1 MSARRKTSLNS
12 MRAAL
17 RNTRHDT
24 TTSSK
29 KGGEKMSM
37 EQCPVCGKI
46 LDDPF
51 CVDCSAA
58 WRKDLDAGRYPKGL
72 QRRFYYFEYWIRH
85 RLNEK
90 DLREGKITQAEAERR
105 AKAITQEAFDGQT
118 ATLAAEAERRAEKE
132 ARINAYLF

>member
-1 MSARRKTSLNS
+1 
-12 MRAAL
+12 
-17 RNTRHDT
+17 
-24 TTSSK
+24 
-29 KGGEKMSM
+29 MSM

-46 LDDPF
+46 LDDNF
-51 CVDCSAA
+51 CMDCSAN
-58 WRKDLDAGRYPKGL
+58 WRRDLDAGRYPKGL

-105 AKAITQEAFDGQT
+105 AKAITQEAFDHQA